1 MKCRSQATELPQ
13 SPSPAVESPVSTLGA
28 LLCPECI
35 LLDLDVSTKKGVFEK
50 VGQLIEEKF
59 GFKQTQV
66 VKSLCAREQLGSTGL
81 GNRVAFPHARI
92 KGLPQAVAAFVRTH
106 LPIPFDAPD
115 EKPVSEILVLLV
127 PEKATQQ
134 HLQLLASAARM
145 FADRRFREQLRMC
158 GDTNTVSRLFTD
170 WPRS

>member
-1 MKCRSQATELPQ
+1 VKRPTEEQSQN
-13 SPSPAVESPVSTLGA
+13 SPAPDTSPGNVIGR
-28 LLCPECI
+28 LLSPEFV
-35 LLDLDVSTKKGVFEK
+35 LLDLDVSSKRGLFEQ
-50 VGQLIEEKF
+50 VGRLLEEKL
-59 GFKQTQV
+59 GFNQAQV
-66 VKSLCAREQLGSTGL
+66 VKSLSAREQLGSTGL
-81 GNRVAFPHARI
+81 GSGVAFPHARI

-134 HLQLLASAARM
+134 HLQLLASAAQM
-145 FADRRFREQLRMC
+145 FGDRQFREQLRMC
-158 GDTNTVSRLFTD
+158 SDVDAVSRLFAD